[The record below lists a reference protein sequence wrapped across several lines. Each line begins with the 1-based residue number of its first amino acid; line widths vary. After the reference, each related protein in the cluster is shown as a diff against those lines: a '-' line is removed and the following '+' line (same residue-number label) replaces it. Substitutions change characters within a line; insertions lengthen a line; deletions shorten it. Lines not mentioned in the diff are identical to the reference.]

1 MHLRKM
7 PQKHNL
13 TVLLPFGYWHGL
25 NQLGRKPIV
34 STISKL
40 GNSLAAYARI
50 GHATYCRT
58 LRIRTIHNTII
69 DGEFFM
75 FGVIILHKSNRC
87 LPKNPN

>member
-1 MHLRKM
+1 MM
-7 PQKHNL
+7 PQKRNL
-13 TVLLPFGYWHGL
+13 TELFPFGYWHGL
-25 NQLGRKPIV
+25 NQLGRNLIV
-34 STISKL
+34 STIPKV
-40 GNSLAAYARI
+40 GNSLAVRARN